1 MVSRVG
7 GKRGGAEYSSDRPDA
22 SLTNTYWKLLEL
34 NGQPAAIGAGKKEL
48 HMVLT
53 AEGNQVRGFSGCNQ
67 FTGTYQLNDNKLQF
81 GQMASTMMACVESME
96 QEQRFLKAVRN
107 TKRFSIKGESLTLYS
122 TEGQLSLRFEAV
134 YLK

>member
-1 MVSRVG
+1 ML
-7 GKRGGAEYSSDRPDA
+7 D
-22 SLTNTYWKLLEL
+22 L
-34 NGQPAAIGAGKKEL
+34 NGQPASLGAGKKEM

-81 GQMASTMMACVESME
+81 AQMASTMMACVESME